1 MVLKKEWDAFK
12 RPTQQKKLYARKN
25 KQNAQIL
32 ESLKIRLF
40 FNYFSQLLII

>member
-1 MVLKKEWDAFK
+1 MALKKEWDAFK

-32 ESLKIRLF
+32 ESLKNLKLF
-40 FNYFSQLLII
+40 CQKL